1 MKLNIE
7 NIGSLVLVGA
17 GQMGLAMVR
26 GWLANG
32 LDVKALTLVDPAPRE
47 TTKQF
52 ASANNI
58 LLVAEIPK
66 VKADVVVLAV
76 KPQIAK
82 TVMASI
88 CDKISPD
95 TLILSVVAGFS
106 LKALK
111 HGLGSGKIVRTMPN
125 IPAQVG
131 KGVSG
136 AVAANGVDEKDR
148 KLADELLGAS
158 GIVVWL
164 ENESQI
170 DALTGVSGSGPA
182 YVFFMVAAMAAA
194 GEAEGLSAEMAMV
207 LARQTI
213 IGAAALM
220 DADQTEAAILRKN
233 VTSPNGTTAEALL
246 VLMADDGLGPLMG
259 RAIKAAAKRN
269 REIGE

>member
-1 MKLNIE
+1 MAIKNIE
-7 NIGSLVLVGA
+7 SLVLVGA

-32 LDVKALTLVDPAPRE
+32 LDSKALTLVNPAPRD
-47 TTKQF
+47 TIRQF
-52 ASANNI
+52 ASINNI
-58 LLVAEIPK
+58 LLVSEVPQA
-66 VKADVVVLAV
+66 KADVVVLAV

-82 TVMASI
+82 TVMAGI
-88 CDKISPD
+88 AGKISPE
-95 TLILSVVAGFS
+95 TLVLSVVAGFS
-106 LKALK
+106 LQALK
-111 HGLGSGKIVRTMPN
+111 NGLGSERIVRTMPN
-125 IPAQVG
+125 TPAQVG

-164 ENESQI
+164 DNESQI

-182 YVFFMVAAMAAA
+182 YVFFMVEAMAAA

-220 DADQTEAAILRKN
+220 DADPTEVATLRKN
-233 VTSPNGTTAEALL
+233 VTSPNGVTAEALA

-259 RAIKAAAKRN
+259 QAIKAAAKRN